1 MVVNPMV
8 CDLSHWDPATDY
20 GKVKAS
26 GIVGVIYKAT
36 QGTSMSD
43 DTYIS
48 QRRAAKAAGLLW
60 GSYHFANSAKTSLQA
75 QKYLS
80 FASPEPEELFC
91 LDWEDNGGDKMSAS
105 QVEEWITTVEEGL
118 KRPGQCVL
126 YSGNTAKE
134 ALGSSKNTFLGS
146 RRLWLAQY
154 GMTPVP
160 QASWS
165 TFWLWQYTDGR
176 VGPTPHAIPGIGNC
190 DINSYAGT
198 SAQLTSEWSGAG
210 DVVVPPV
217 VVVPPPVPGVITVTD
232 ELSLQ
237 KAINSLGSQLTGAPL
252 VEDGFIGPKTFSKL
266 DELIKKFRT

>member
-1 MVVNPMV
+1 MTPNPLVV
-8 CDLSHWDPATDY
+8 DLSHWDPANDY
-20 GKVKAS
+20 SKVKAA

-36 QGTSMSD
+36 QGTSSSD
-43 DTYIS
+43 ITYMD
-48 QRRAAKAAGLLW
+48 QRRMAKAAGLLW
-60 GSYHFANSAKTSLQA
+60 GSYHFATGAKTALQA
-75 QKYLS
+75 QHYLKV
-80 FASPEPEELFC
+80 ASVGPDELFC

-105 QVEEWITTVEEGL
+105 QVEEWITTVEAGL
-118 KRPGQCVL
+118 NRPGQCVL

-134 ALGSSKNTFLGS
+134 ALGSSRNTFLGS

-165 TFWLWQYTDGR
+165 DWWLWQYTDGR

-190 DINSYAGT
+190 DINSYKGAA
-198 SAQLTSEWSGAG
+198 AQLTAEWSGAG
-210 DVVVPPV
+210 DVVVVPP
-217 VVVPPPVPGVITVTD
+217 VVPPPVPGVITVTD

-252 VEDGFIGPKTFSKL
+252 VEDGFIGPKTFAKL
-266 DELIKKFRT
+266 DELIKKFRV